1 VIYRL
6 IGIFVFAATIALGFA
21 AGHLGLTLLSR
32 QIFVENSQERV
43 LATMVVEPS
52 VQALEITPWPA
63 AFGQYIPDPPPPEPV
78 VEQAPIVNYA
88 YRLKGLFSVGTNAWA
103 IVDGTEGE
111 VLLKL
116 GDELPGGA
124 IVTDISPEGVWLK
137 APTGR
142 ELIAFEE

>member
-1 VIYRL
+1 M
-6 IGIFVFAATIALGFA
+6 VFAATIALGFA
-21 AGHLGLTLLSR
+21 VGHLGMTLLSR
-32 QIFVENSQERV
+32 QILVEDGQELV
-43 LATMVVEPS
+43 LAAMAVEPK
-52 VQALEITPWPA
+52 VEIRETVPWPA
-63 AFGQYIPDPPPPEPV
+63 AFGQYTPDPPPPEPV

-103 IVDGTEGE
+103 IVDGNEGE

-124 IVTDISPEGVWLK
+124 IVTDITPDGVWLK